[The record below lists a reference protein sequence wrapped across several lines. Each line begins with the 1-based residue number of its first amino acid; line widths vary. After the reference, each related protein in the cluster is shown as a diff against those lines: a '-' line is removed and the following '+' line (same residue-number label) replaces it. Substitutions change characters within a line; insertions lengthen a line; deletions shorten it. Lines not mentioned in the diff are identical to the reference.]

1 MANELTTKICS
12 SIADTVSR
20 IDEELKT
27 IDNKGIFFAPELHI
41 AFECGKT
48 ITTSGQNIWGQRPY
62 KWNRETKFENYGL
75 ADLFFHSDNGDKG
88 LIIEFKILQTIEAYI
103 SDIEKLKKLDG
114 EKYERFFCAILCF
127 FNHQE
132 GEHINKLSEKYGQEI
147 ELLHKTIPCETW
159 PINFKGK
166 IFYST
171 VIWKIK

>member
-48 ITTSGQNIWGQRPY
+48 ITSSGQNIWGQKNY
-62 KWNRETKFENYGL
+62 KWRRETKFENYGL
-75 ADLFFHSDNGDKG
+75 ADLFFSTDNGDKG
-88 LIIEFKILQTIEAYI
+88 VIIEFKILQTIDAYI
-103 SDIEKLKKLDG
+103 SDIEKLKKLDRERF
-114 EKYERFFCAILCF
+114 EKYFCAILGF
-127 FNHQE
+127 FENQQN
-132 GEHINKLSEKYGQEI
+132 EHIDKLNEKYGEEI
-147 ELLHKTIPCETW
+147 ELLNKTTPRETW
-159 PINFKGK
+159 SINYKGK

-171 VIWKIK
+171 VLWKVK